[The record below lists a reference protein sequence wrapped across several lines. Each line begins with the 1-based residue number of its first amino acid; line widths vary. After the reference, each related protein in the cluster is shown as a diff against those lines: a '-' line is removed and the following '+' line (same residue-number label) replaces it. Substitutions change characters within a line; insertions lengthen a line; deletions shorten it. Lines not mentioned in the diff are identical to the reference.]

1 MIFKTSKENAKRI
14 IEILRKEP
22 DLMVM
27 DDPEVYIATP
37 LENITTDNVQLA
49 YDDTLHRIFM
59 YADNYKLNPASKIT
73 DDENVFINTA
83 KEGFL
88 PEWAKNKI

>member
-37 LENITTDNVQLA
+37 LENITTDNV
-49 YDDTLHRIFM
+49 
-59 YADNYKLNPASKIT
+59 
-73 DDENVFINTA
+73 
-83 KEGFL
+83 
-88 PEWAKNKI
+88 